1 MDSAIRTEGLTKR
14 YGDVLALE
22 RLDLQV
28 QPGEIFG
35 YLGPNGA
42 GKTTTIRLL
51 LDVIRPNEGSA
62 EVLGHDTR
70 SASIEVRRRVGY
82 LPGDFIVDGRQTSR
96 EFLTYVGNLR
106 GGVARSR
113 IEALAE
119 RLELKLSTPIRQLS
133 KGNRQKVGLVQ
144 AFMHEPELLILD
156 EPTGGLDPLMQRTF
170 QEMASEV
177 KTEGRT
183 IFMSSHV
190 LSEVQRVADRVG
202 IIRDGRLVTIEKIET
217 LRERSVRRMEI
228 VFGEP
233 VAAGSFETIHE
244 VRDVVV
250 DGNVLRC
257 VLAGSAD
264 ALIKAAARHQVIS
277 LLAEEPDLE
286 EVFFD
291 YYRG

>member
-1 MDSAIRTEGLTKR
+1 MDSAVRTEGLTKR
-14 YGDVLALE
+14 YGDVLALDK
-22 RLDLQV
+22 LDFQV
-28 QPGEIFG
+28 EQGEIFG

-62 EVLGHDTR
+62 EVLGRDTR

-96 EFLTYVGNLR
+96 EFLTYIGNLR

-113 IEALAE
+113 IETLAE
-119 RLELKLSTPIRQLS
+119 RLELQLSTPIRQLS
-133 KGNRQKVGLVQ
+133 KGNRQKVGLIQ

-156 EPTGGLDPLMQRTF
+156 EPTGGLDPLMQHTF

-177 KTEGRT
+177 KAEGRT

-217 LRERSVRRMEI
+217 LRERSVRRVEI

-233 VAAGSFETIHE
+233 VEAGSFETIDE
-244 VRDVVV
+244 VKDVVV
-250 DGNVLRC
+250 NGHVLRC
-257 VLAGSAD
+257 LLAGSPD
-264 ALIKAAARHQVIS
+264 ALIKAAARHQVVS